1 MKFLRCHSVLVI
13 TFSSAGVLR
22 AAASSHALD
31 SSTKSLKSTSEIT
44 TKQDNISSSFAE
56 DEQHKDPSVFVHIDE
71 LSKFVATKKPSQVRD
86 LQGIECGGK
95 MGLYSPD
102 IIRSISSSLFGAMNE
117 AGLEEAETVLN
128 EIFPNIE
135 FAVEVRK
142 ICASCKSEGLD
153 NLDPYCG
160 PSAYGYDVPHSG
172 YVFLP
177 VTVNDDGSTSI
188 INAKK
193 LQTWAAFRHIS
204 RSHADSVAYNTDL
217 SSTIFNIL
225 AASQGLVAMNFD
237 MTGYGESSS
246 LVPSPLQR
254 LSVGTATL
262 PIYHKVRSMIGE
274 ETRGKTKLN
283 DRVSFYGYSEGGY
296 NSIAAADAFENSG
309 MKVEHVYAGG
319 APIKTSS
326 WLIMGLFRSM
336 NENKTT
342 IFHFLNAALV
352 ALPVSSTRPGVANYM
367 EGQDALAGNRTVWL
381 QMYTDDNSPSSW
393 NYEASVNYNME
404 HYGEVV
410 FLSNYFSDTLTELF
424 SNALDS
430 NDTNPC
436 ASAISDVNDK
446 LCEALVDQD
455 LTNIVL
461 NADYDIDLCHAVND
475 TLVVIENVPEGFPVK
490 HLIINADH
498 YDAGMHC
505 LVKMFSSADLEK
517 PKMRKTKSWKS
528 SKGLKSS
535 KSSKSSKHSR

>member
-1 MKFLRCHSVLVI
+1 MKFQICHSVLAVA
-13 TFSSAGVLR
+13 FSTAGVLR
-22 AAASSHALD
+22 AAASAHALD
-31 SSTKSLKSTSEIT
+31 STKSLKSTREVT
-44 TKQDNISSSFAE
+44 TKQDNFSSFAE
-56 DEQHKDPSVFVHIDE
+56 DKHNADPYAFVPIED
-71 LSKFVATKKPSQVRD
+71 LSKLVANRKENEVRD
-86 LQGIECGGK
+86 LQRVECGGK
-95 MGLYSPD
+95 MSLYSPD
-102 IIRSISSSLFGAMNE
+102 IIRLYSYNSFKAINAT
-117 AGLEEAETVLN
+117 GLEEAGTILT

-142 ICASCKSEGLD
+142 ICASCQSESLD

-160 PSAYGYDVPHSG
+160 PSAYGYDVLHSG

-177 VTVNDDGSTSI
+177 VTINDDGSTSI

-193 LQTWAAFRHIS
+193 LQTWTTFRPIS
-204 RSHADSVAYNTDL
+204 RSHVDSVFYNTDL
-217 SSTIFNIL
+217 SLTIFNIL

-246 LVPSPLQR
+246 LVPSPFVR

-262 PIYHKVRSMIGE
+262 PIYHKVRSMIVE
-274 ETRGKTKLN
+274 ETGGKTKLN

-296 NSIAAADAFENSG
+296 NSIAAADAFAKSG

-319 APIKTSS
+319 SGIKTSS

-352 ALPVSSTRPGVANYM
+352 GLPASSTRPGVANYM
-367 EGQDALAGNRTVWL
+367 EGQDALAGNITVWL
-381 QMYTDDNSPSSW
+381 EMYTDDNSPESR
-393 NYEASVNYNME
+393 NYEASLKYNLE
-404 HYGEVV
+404 NYGEV
-410 FLSNYFSDTLTELF
+410 LSLTNYFSDTLTELF

-436 ASAISDVNDK
+436 ASAIPGVNDK

-455 LTNIVL
+455 LTEIVL
-461 NADYDIDLCHAVND
+461 NADYDIDLCHAGND
-475 TLVVIENVPEGFPVK
+475 TLVVIENIPEGFPIK
-490 HLIINADH
+490 HLIMNADH
-498 YDAGMHC
+498 YDAGTPC
-505 LVKMFSSADLEK
+505 LVKMFSSAEFEK

-528 SKGLKSS
+528 SKGSKGSKSAKSS
-535 KSSKSSKHSR
+535 KDRK